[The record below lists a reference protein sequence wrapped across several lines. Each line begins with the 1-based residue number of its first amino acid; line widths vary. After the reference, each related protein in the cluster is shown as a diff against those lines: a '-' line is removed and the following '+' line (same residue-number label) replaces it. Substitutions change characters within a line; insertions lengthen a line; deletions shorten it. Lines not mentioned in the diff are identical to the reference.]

1 MNILIISD
9 DPEKES
15 FRQIEIF
22 KDFLQNKVKNKVD
35 MFALSP
41 ECLFLNNRVISRRSD
56 VSIILKKLEDI
67 LKSGLY
73 SLYVVSLKVENFKK
87 IFPSKRKN
95 FLEMTEKYSRN
106 STIFIFGAPSILNNI
121 KKFCEE
127 LEITLFLKPRPGV
140 AKITNELKKQIL
152 NYV

>member
-1 MNILIISD
+1 MKILIISD

-22 KDFLQNKVKNKVD
+22 KNLLQNKAKNKVD
-35 MFALSP
+35 LFALSP
-41 ECLFLNNRVISRRSD
+41 ESLFLNNRLISRRTDIHIVLEKLES
-56 VSIILKKLEDI
+56 ILKR
-67 LKSGLY
+67 GLY
-73 SLYVVSLKVENFKK
+73 SLYIVSLKGENFKK
-87 IFPSKRKN
+87 IFPSEKKD
-95 FLEMTEKYSRN
+95 FLEMTEKYTKN

-121 KKFCEE
+121 KKFHEE
-127 LEITLFLKPRPGV
+127 LEINLFLKPRPGV

>member
-1 MNILIISD
+1 MKILIISD

-35 MFALSP
+35 LFALSP
-41 ECLFLNNRVISRRSD
+41 ECLFLNKRVISRRTD
-56 VSIILKKLEDI
+56 VSIILKKLEGI

-73 SLYVVSLKVENFKK
+73 SLYVVSLKAENFRK
-87 IFPSKRKN
+87 IFPSEKKN
-95 FLEMTEKYSRN
+95 FLEMTEKYSKN

-121 KKFCEE
+121 KKFREE
-127 LEITLFLKPRPGV
+127 LEINLSLKPRPGV